1 MQQTMKWEKLLSWK
15 RLCKKKADTNPLSGR
30 TEFQRDYDRI
40 IFSFAFRRLQDKT
53 QVFPL
58 AQNDYVR
65 TRLTHSLETSSIGRS
80 LGTIVGARILAKH
93 KHLNDIYS
101 EEDFGAI
108 VAAASLA
115 HDIGNPPF
123 GHSGEDAIQSWFN
136 HSEKGR
142 VIIKKLDVENK
153 YDLSKFDGNAQG
165 FRVLTRLQYP
175 DNKGGLSLT
184 CATLAAFTKY
194 PRASFLANKKRLDDV
209 SVKKHGF
216 YKTEAEYF
224 REIANE
230 VGLIARSKNYAWY
243 CRHPLAYLVEAADDI
258 CYRIIDF
265 EDGYRLGYVK
275 YEKIEAL
282 FMSII
287 ISYDFNARQAIFKKI
302 SDMGAEN
309 EKIEYLRARAINSLV
324 FQVAD
329 VFMKNESALLQGQL
343 KKELV
348 AIIRSTDNLNEI
360 LNISKTK
367 VYAVSSVLEIEAA
380 GFDVLGGLLE
390 SFTTAVNEIAM
401 EKRKKPSLKSR
412 KLFQLIPKQYTCEN
426 TSDETKNGLY
436 LRVQKILDY
445 VSGMTD
451 SFAVSLYRKIKGIS
465 LPQG

>member
-1 MQQTMKWEKLLSWK
+1 MRQAMKWEKLLSWK
-15 RLCKKKADTNPLSGR
+15 RLGKKKSETDLASGR

-58 AQNDYVR
+58 AESDYVR
-65 TRLTHSLETSSIGRS
+65 TRLTHSLEASSIGRS
-80 LGTIVGARILAKH
+80 LGTIAGNKILKRH
-93 KHLNDIYS
+93 KHLGKIYS
-101 EEDFGAI
+101 AEDFGAI
-108 VAAASLA
+108 VAAAALA

-123 GHSGEDAIQSWFN
+123 GHSGEDAIQSWFD

-142 VIIKKLDVENK
+142 AIINKLTGDKK
-153 YDLSKFDGNAQG
+153 YDLAKFDGNAQG

-194 PRASFLANKKRLDDV
+194 PRASFFANKPSSPDV

-224 REIANE
+224 HEIANE
-230 VGLIARSKNYAWY
+230 VGLIPRAKKYSWY
-243 CRHPLAYLVEAADDI
+243 CRHPLAFLVEAADDI

-265 EDGYRLGYVK
+265 EDGFRSGYVK
-275 YEKIEAL
+275 YEVIEKL
-282 FMSII
+282 FLSII
-287 ISYDFNARQAIFKKI
+287 IKSDATAKQNILKKL
-302 SDMGAEN
+302 STMNGEN
-309 EKIEYLRARAINSLV
+309 EKIEYLRARAINALI
-324 FQVAD
+324 FQVTD
-329 VFMKNESALLQGQL
+329 VFMQNEDTLLKGQFNNEFISVIKSAEEL
-343 KKELV
+343 KK
-348 AIIRSTDNLNEI
+348 IWD
-360 LNISKTK
+360 ISKAE
-367 VYAVSSVLEIEAA
+367 VYAVTSVLEIEAA

-390 SFTTAVNEIAM
+390 SFTTAVNEIAL

-451 SFAVSLYRKIKGIS
+451 SFAVSLYKKIKGIS